1 MARPFFETLREL
13 RSGLTL
19 DELTSALA
27 EVVAAVKG
35 SGKAGEIQLRLKIK
49 PPKKGGTSYLL
60 IEDAILVKAPRNDR
74 GDTIFFPLADN
85 SLSRLDPQQR
95 ELELRVV
102 EAADAQNPAAQ
113 KASNVPMTAT
123 EVLARREE
131 FGRSAAAEVETG
143 RAP

>member
-85 SLSRLDPQQR
+85 SLSRLDPAQR
-95 ELELRVV
+95 QLELTVIESEEQKLER
-102 EAADAQNPAAQ
+102 AARAAAQ
-113 KASNVPMTAT
+113 IGGQPEA
-123 EVLARREE
+123 
-131 FGRSAAAEVETG
+131 GRIA
-143 RAP
+143 